1 MQVSFITLL
10 LKILCV
16 WLKRKTTAVK
26 VPLKLQTWRA
36 MKLKN
41 AKLKQQIYQIDMYVD
56 KTDMLEM
63 G

>member
-1 MQVSFITLL
+1 
-10 LKILCV
+10 
-16 WLKRKTTAVK
+16 
-26 VPLKLQTWRA
+26 

-63 G
+63 GWWKIYMQKWKEVEKEVLKDLSKNWFWMVS